1 MSDLGSGGGPAAR
14 SAAPSPADPALRPA
28 LLTMLSNQGLQLLPG
43 QLLLRRQ
50 DGLWLTDTDP
60 VGHFVGN
67 HLLPVEMLTGSF
79 CINFRLINISHCLLQ
94 TRAILLYPR
103 AVPILPHVWL
113 LKVTLLMKEIER
125 C

>member
-14 SAAPSPADPALRPA
+14 SAAPSPTDPALRPA
-28 LLTMLSNQGLQLLPG
+28 LLAMLSNQGLQLLPG

-67 HLLPVEMLTGSF
+67 HLLPVEVLTGSF
-79 CINFRLINISHCLLQ
+79 GINFRLINISHCLLQ

-103 AVPILPHVWL
+103 AVPIFPHVRL
-113 LKVTLLMKEIER
+113 LKVTLLMIEIEM